1 MANHAAN
8 TTSFIQDDKM
18 VPFQYVTI
26 FICFLMNMLDGMDV
40 LVIAF
45 TASAISTQWSI
56 SPRELGVVF
65 SAALVGMTLGALLIA
80 PLADRI
86 GRKRLMLIC
95 DLVMGGSIFGTAYAG
110 DIPQL
115 MIFRFISGLGIGGML
130 ASSSTLASEYAPPR
144 TKDFWV
150 GLVVGGYPV
159 GAVLAGLVASYVIP
173 THGWRAMCVPGM
185 GIWYRRY
192 HIIPEGESPLQAS
205 W

>member
-115 MIFRFISGLGIGGML
+115 MIFRFISGLGIGGM
-130 ASSSTLASEYAPPR
+130 
-144 TKDFWV
+144 
-150 GLVVGGYPV
+150 
-159 GAVLAGLVASYVIP
+159 
-173 THGWRAMCVPGM
+173 
-185 GIWYRRY
+185 
-192 HIIPEGESPLQAS
+192 
-205 W
+205 